1 MVNKKKKLPQ
11 FELSKDSIITGITIE
26 FDADDIGPSES
37 PEAYEKLA
45 QGPIEFL
52 VVDKDGNYRRLK
64 KKK

>member
-37 PEAYEKLA
+37 PEAFEKLA
-45 QGPIEFL
+45 QGPVA
-52 VVDKDGNYRRLK
+52 VVMIDKDGNYSILK
-64 KKK
+64 